1 MVRAWAALAAA
12 VLFLCALTA
21 GAAEPVRLRIGLVK
35 FGTVAWEIDT
45 IKRHGLDTAA
55 GLDVQVIDL
64 ANTEAGKIALMGGS
78 VDMIVSDWLWTS
90 RQRNDGTAISF
101 IPFSGAVGAVM
112 VPPDSSITS
121 VEGLKGRRIGVAGGP
136 LDKNWL
142 LLRALALRDHGF
154 DPARDAQP
162 VFAAPPLLN
171 QQVQA
176 GQLDAVLT
184 FWNFAARLDAAGYRR
199 LVDVN
204 RIAARLGVGEA
215 TPALGYVFTEAWGRA
230 NPRAVS
236 AFFAATVAA
245 KERLRASDAAWE
257 ALRPLMRAEDEAVFA
272 ALRAG
277 YREGIPTRWGA
288 AERDAAAALFAIVA
302 GLGGEDL
309 TGRGGRLAPGTFW
322 EGVSLPIGADR

>member
-1 MVRAWAALAAA
+1 MVRALAAVAAA
-12 VLFLCALTA
+12 VMVLWGLAT
-21 GAAEPVRLRIGLVK
+21 GAAEPVRLRIGLVT

-45 IKRHGLDTAA
+45 IKRHGLDTRA
-55 GLDVQVIDL
+55 GLDVSVVDL

-90 RQRNDGTAISF
+90 RQRNEGTAISF
-101 IPFSGAVGAVM
+101 IPFSGSVGAVI
-112 VPPDSSITS
+112 VPPDSPITS
-121 VEGLKGRRIGVAGGP
+121 VEGLRGRRIGVAGGP

-154 DPARDAQP
+154 DPARESQP

-199 LVDVN
+199 VVDVN
-204 RIAARLGVGEA
+204 RIAARLGVTEA

-230 NPRAVS
+230 NPQAVS
-236 AFFAATVAA
+236 AFFTASAAA
-245 KERLRASDAAWE
+245 KDRLRTSDAAWE
-257 ALRPLMRAEDEAVFA
+257 PLRPLMRAENEAVFA

-302 GLGGEDL
+302 GLGGEGL
-309 TGRGGRLAPGTFW
+309 TGRSGRLAPGTFW
-322 EGVSLPIGADR
+322 EGVSLPSGESR